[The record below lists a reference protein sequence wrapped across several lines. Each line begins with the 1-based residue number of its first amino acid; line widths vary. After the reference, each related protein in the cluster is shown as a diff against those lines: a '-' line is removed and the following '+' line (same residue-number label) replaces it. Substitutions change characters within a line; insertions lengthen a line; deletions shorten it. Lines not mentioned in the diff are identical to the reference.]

1 MSVVVGC
8 SELVQSAVSPGG
20 PTEGLLK
27 VCLDRTIY
35 DSSCQGEGFKAFTA
49 LSFADGD

>member
-27 VCLDRTIY
+27 VCLDSTMYMTLHAKVR
-35 DSSCQGEGFKAFTA
+35 A
-49 LSFADGD
+49 LRLSLLSLFCRW